1 MKNLSIIFL
10 YISLVVLGSAC
21 SKEELY
27 DPQQGL
33 PSKQSDFNNRIN
45 VDLQKEHGALITEN
59 NGNR

>member
-10 YISLVVLGSAC
+10 YISLVVLVSAC

-33 PSKQSDFNNRIN
+33 SSEQIDFNNRID
-45 VDLQKEHGALITEN
+45 VDLQKEHEALITEN
-59 NGNR
+59 NGDR

>member
-10 YISLVVLGSAC
+10 YISLVVLVSAC

-33 PSKQSDFNNRIN
+33 PSEQSDHNNRIDL
-45 VDLQKEHGALITEN
+45 DLQKVHEDILTEN